1 MSGDSTVNTD
11 PPYFSIAAQQN
22 WHTLGTTLIA
32 NIPNIAN
39 PAHNL
44 NRETVPFREDAAYHN
59 SEGDVVRSAA
69 LYLLHPVNQALSSAQ
84 GVVIRCQSE
93 LTANKIRSDIT
104 YFRAPTA
111 ANPNYKAFAVVEF
124 KKRGVIKDN
133 EFRSTIKYNTV
144 PNPQQLATATAA
156 ALNHVSGKESQFD
169 GDAWILIKQAASY
182 AINHRTPYVALFDW
196 DFLALVHF
204 TKMVVPPP
212 PAAPNAPVPLPADVG
227 DYCELEIIP
236 NAQSQRMRGALLG
249 FLGHAF
255 ENAPAV

>member
-84 GVVIRCQSE
+84 GVVIRC
-93 LTANKIRSDIT
+93 
-104 YFRAPTA
+104 
-111 ANPNYKAFAVVEF
+111 
-124 KKRGVIKDN
+124 
-133 EFRSTIKYNTV
+133 
-144 PNPQQLATATAA
+144 
-156 ALNHVSGKESQFD
+156 
-169 GDAWILIKQAASY
+169 
-182 AINHRTPYVALFDW
+182 
-196 DFLALVHF
+196 
-204 TKMVVPPP
+204 
-212 PAAPNAPVPLPADVG
+212 
-227 DYCELEIIP
+227 
-236 NAQSQRMRGALLG
+236 
-249 FLGHAF
+249 
-255 ENAPAV
+255 